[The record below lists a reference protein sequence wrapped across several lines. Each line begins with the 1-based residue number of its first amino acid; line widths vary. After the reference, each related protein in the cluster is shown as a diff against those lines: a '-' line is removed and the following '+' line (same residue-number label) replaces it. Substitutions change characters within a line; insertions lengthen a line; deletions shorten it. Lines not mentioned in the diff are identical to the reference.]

1 MLIMKKITPRIFP
14 LLLSSLPIFAFAQV
28 PQQYSQLAPIGW
40 SVLSGASGDLN
51 KDGRSDI
58 ALVLEKKKTDL
69 PLTKDN
75 GEALHNN
82 ARKLVVFFKT
92 PQGYK
97 LVAENQSLPVA
108 EQPNLCLLDPLA
120 ESEGIAIN
128 KGILSIEFSYFM
140 SCGGWEWPRHNY
152 AFRWQNNGF
161 ELIGFDY
168 YSFHRASGDETNKSY
183 NFSTMKRKEI
193 VGGNMFDIRKS
204 QTKWSNFKSHQK
216 FTLANI
222 NFADFYSQFEY

>member
-1 MLIMKKITPRIFP
+1 
-14 LLLSSLPIFAFAQV
+14 
-28 PQQYSQLAPIGW
+28 
-40 SVLSGASGDLN
+40 
-51 KDGRSDI
+51 
-58 ALVLEKKKTDL
+58 
-69 PLTKDN
+69 
-75 GEALHNN
+75 
-82 ARKLVVFFKT
+82 
-92 PQGYK
+92 
-97 LVAENQSLPVA
+97 
-108 EQPNLCLLDPLA
+108 
-120 ESEGIAIN
+120 
-128 KGILSIEFSYFM
+128 M